1 MIKDFTKKRISVLGS
16 TGSIG
21 TQTLDVAENL
31 GCEVETLTAH
41 SSIDLLE
48 KQIRKF
54 KPSFAVCT
62 DKPAAETRKSWDSH
76 TKPKALGGEHGLFET
91 IKNDASELIVNGIVG
106 MAGTRPTIEIIKA
119 HKTAALANKE
129 AIVTAGEYICDLA
142 KKENVTLISVDSE
155 HSAIF
160 QCLETRKGEAKI
172 KRLLLTASGGP
183 FFGKTAEELKDIT
196 PEKAL
201 AHPTWKMGKK
211 ITIDSATLMNKG
223 LEIIEAVRLFG
234 VDESKV
240 KVVIHRESIV
250 HSAVE
255 FEDNAIIAQLG
266 LPDMRVPIQYAITYP
281 DRKPSPAAELDLASL
296 AKMTFYEPDEKT
308 FRSLSLARQAIRTGG
323 TAPTVFNAANE
334 VAVARFLGG
343 EIGFLQIAD
352 VAERALNDTPIIQ
365 NPDIE
370 DIFETD
376 RKVRQGCL

>member
-1 MIKDFTKKRISVLGS
+1 MMNGFTKKKISILGA

-31 GCEVETLTAH
+31 GCEIVTLTAH

-54 KPSFAVCT
+54 KPKFAVCT
-62 DKPAAETRKSWDSH
+62 DKAAAETLKARVCD
-76 TKPKALGGEHGLFET
+76 TKTTVLGGDEGLFET
-91 IKNDASELIVNGIVG
+91 IRNDGAELAVNGIVG

-129 AIVTAGEYICDLA
+129 AIVTAGEYICALA
-142 KKENVTLISVDSE
+142 KSENVPLISVDSE

-183 FFGKTAEELKDIT
+183 FFGKTAEELKDIK
-196 PEKAL
+196 PEHAL

-234 VDESKV
+234 VDESRV
-240 KVVIHRESIV
+240 KVVVHRESII

-266 LPDMRVPIQYAITYP
+266 LPDMRGPIQYAITYP
-281 DRKPSPAAELDLASL
+281 NRVASPASELDLATL
-296 AKMTFYEPDEKT
+296 AKMTFFEPDEKT

-334 VAVARFLGG
+334 VAVAKFLNG

-352 VAERALNDTPIIQ
+352 VVERALNETETIS

-370 DIFETD
+370 EIFETD

>member
-1 MIKDFTKKRISVLGS
+1 MMKDFKKKKISVLGS

-41 SSIDLLE
+41 SNIDLLE
-48 KQIRKF
+48 KQIRRFNPK
-54 KPSFAVCT
+54 FAVCS
-62 DKPAAETRKSWDSH
+62 DKFAANTLKTRVSD
-76 TKPKALGGEHGLFET
+76 TGTRVLGGEEGISET
-91 IKNDASELIVNGIVG
+91 IENDGAEIVVNGIVG
-106 MAGTRPTIEIIKA
+106 MAGTRPTIAIIKA

-129 AIVTAGEYICDLA
+129 AIVTAGEYICKLA
-142 KKENVTLISVDSE
+142 KDENVPLISVDSE

-172 KRLLLTASGGP
+172 KKLLLTASGGP
-183 FFGKTAEELKDIT
+183 FFGKTAEELEKIT

-201 AHPTWKMGKK
+201 AHPTWKMGRK
-211 ITIDSATLMNKG
+211 ITVDSATLMNKG

-234 VDESKV
+234 VDESRV
-240 KVVIHRESIV
+240 EVVVHRESII

-296 AKMTFYEPDEKT
+296 AKLTFYKPDEKT
-308 FRSLSLARQAIRTGG
+308 FRALSLARQAIRAGG

-334 VAVARFLGG
+334 VAVERFLKG
-343 EIGFLQIAD
+343 EIGFLRIAD
-352 VAERALNDTPIIQ
+352 VVENALNNTEIIS